1 MGRRIVLLL
10 LAAWVLS
17 GCALGV
23 SHPRALKPVTGFV
36 PLASD
41 PRVWVEPGFE
51 AYGERVAQA
60 LPEAIARVETAH
72 YLPFVKAPRVYV
84 CGTAACFS
92 RYVLTPRLS
101 AAVVPDN
108 RLFLSP
114 NLNDKEAHRLGPLL
128 AHELSHLHLGQ
139 RIGHYHS
146 TLPVWFHEGWA
157 SLAAEGGGAEYASD
171 EKVMAAIREGRRVNL
186 DARDAPDR
194 RHRAAAW
201 NLDSHS
207 FYRQS
212 LLLVSWLRDQDES
225 KFRALVLALQ
235 DDADFVIAFADV
247 YGASPATH
255 FTAFYDAVLGDNAA
269 VQAAPST
276 P

>member
-1 MGRRIVLLL
+1 MRIVVLL
-10 LAAWVLS
+10 LAASLLG

-23 SHPRALKPVTGFV
+23 SHPRALQPVTGFM

-41 PRVWVEPGFE
+41 PRVLVEPGYE

-60 LPEAIARVETAH
+60 LPAAVAQVEAAH
-72 YLPFVKAPRVYV
+72 YLPFLKPPRVHV

-92 RYVLTPRLS
+92 RHVLTPRLS

-114 NLNDKEAHRLGPLL
+114 NLDGKEAHRLPALL

-146 TLPVWFHEGWA
+146 SLPVWFHEGWA

-171 EKVMAAIREGRRVNL
+171 EKVLAAIREGRRVNL
-186 DARDAPDR
+186 DARDTPDR
-194 RHRAAAW
+194 RHRAAAY
-201 NLDSHS
+201 NLDIHS

-212 LLLVSWLRDQDES
+212 LLLVRWLRDQDAS
-225 KFRALVLALQ
+225 RFRALVLALQ
-235 DDADFVIAFADV
+235 NDADFVIAFADI

-255 FTAFYDAVLGDNAA
+255 FSAFYDGVLGDNAA
-269 VQAAPST
+269 VQAAPSE